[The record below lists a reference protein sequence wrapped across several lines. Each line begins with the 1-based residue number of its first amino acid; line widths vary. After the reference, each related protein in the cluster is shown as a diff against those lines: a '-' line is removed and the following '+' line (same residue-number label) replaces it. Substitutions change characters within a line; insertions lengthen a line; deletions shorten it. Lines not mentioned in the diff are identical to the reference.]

1 MLSSISIL
9 WENFLVFHLN
19 IFELPYEL
27 QVIVCR
33 ESPSENKDPSDRCAR
48 LEVQIFLRQ
57 NKEPQGD
64 TNKEKGEFKIR
75 FLLTHCNH
83 KLWPK

>member
-9 WENFLVFHLN
+9 WANFLVLHLT

-27 QVIVCR
+27 QIIVCR
-33 ESPSENKDPSDRCAR
+33 ESPRENKGPADPCAR

-57 NKEPQGD
+57 KEHQGD
-64 TNKEKGEFKIR
+64 TNKE
-75 FLLTHCNH
+75 
-83 KLWPK
+83 